1 MLILEVI
8 QEVFLDIPNF
18 DEAMDLLSQSNVFSE
33 CHPAVFCLENALTS
47 GELLGLGEMDKDFS
61 DSELDDPDYLC

>member
-1 MLILEVI
+1 M
-8 QEVFLDIPNF
+8 FLDIPNF
-18 DEAMDLLSQSNVFSE
+18 DEAMDLLSQSNVLANVTSS
-33 CHPAVFCLENALTS
+33 FCLENALTS